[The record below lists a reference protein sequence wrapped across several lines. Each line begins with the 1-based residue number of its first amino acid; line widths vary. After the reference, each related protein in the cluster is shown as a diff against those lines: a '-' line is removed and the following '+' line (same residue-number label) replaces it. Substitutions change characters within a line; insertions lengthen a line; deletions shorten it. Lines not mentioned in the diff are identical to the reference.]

1 MPADLPTESA
11 GAALDAMAAFRERA
25 RATNL
30 ARVELIAD
38 ALHHLGNGV
47 LAEDARL
54 TARRA
59 AHSVA
64 GSAGTFGFAEASLL
78 GHTLEALLD
87 EKADGAQGSDAA
99 RAREGLAVVARL
111 RVALAGRTDPG

>member
-30 ARVELIAD
+30 ARVDLIAE
-38 ALHHLGNGV
+38 ALDRLGNGV
-47 LAEDARL
+47 LTEDARL
-54 TARRA
+54 TALRA

-64 GSAGTFGFAEASLL
+64 GSAGTFGFTEASRL
-78 GHTLEALLD
+78 GGTLEALLG
-87 EKADGAQGSDAA
+87 EAHGAEGSGVWAQ
-99 RAREGLAVVARL
+99 RGLELVAGL
-111 RVALAGRTDPG
+111 RVALAGGPDPG